1 MDPLVLAVALA
12 AGLLLGATA
21 AWLLVSRSADAAR
34 AERAVLEE
42 RLRAR
47 DAALGEA
54 QRQLQERERQL
65 GELGENLG
73 RSREEA
79 AGLKAQLENERR
91 AAQEKLALLDE
102 ARVRL
107 ADTFKALSAETLK
120 SSNQSFL
127 ELAKLQLEKF
137 QESARQDLE
146 QRQKAIDE
154 LVKPLSET
162 LEKVDRK
169 IDEVER
175 SRREAY
181 GSLTRHL
188 EGMAES
194 QLRLQAETGRLV
206 QALRAPAVRG
216 RWGEIQL
223 RRVVEIAGMVEYCD
237 FLQQETLEAE
247 DSRARPDMIVQL
259 PGGKSVVVDSKA
271 PLEQFLQ
278 ALETEDEN
286 VRRARLREHARQIR
300 RHIQSLG
307 SKSYWDRLQATPEF
321 VVLFLPGETFFSAAL
336 EQDPALIEYGVE
348 QRVILATPTTLIALL
363 RAVAY
368 GWRQERIAESAREI
382 SELGKQ
388 LHDRLRVFVGHFADI
403 GTGLD
408 RAVASYN
415 RAVGSLESRVLVA
428 ARRFRELGVV
438 PEEEIEPPEG
448 VERATRAIPSH
459 EPLALPFGG
468 EAARATGEAQ
478 QAREADKAENA
489 EG

>member
-1 MDPLVLAVALA
+1 MELIAIGITAAVS
-12 AGLLLGATA
+12 LLLGAAA
-21 AWLLVSRSADAAR
+21 AWLLTSRKAAATR
-34 AERAVLEE
+34 AQLAVLEE
-42 RLRAR
+42 RLRGK
-47 DAALGEA
+47 DAAVAEA
-54 QRQLQERERQL
+54 QRALRDKERELREV
-65 GELGENLG
+65 GESTVRL
-73 RSREEA
+73 REEM
-79 AGLKAQLENERR
+79 AGVKTQLEDERR
-91 AAQEKLALLDE
+91 AAHEKLALLDE
-102 ARVRL
+102 ARQKL
-107 ADTFKALSAETLK
+107 ADAFKALSAETLK
-120 SSNQSFL
+120 SSNESFL
-127 ELAKLQLEKF
+127 ELAQLQLERF
-137 QESARQDLE
+137 QEGARQDLE
-146 QRQKAIDE
+146 KRQRAIDE

-169 IDEVER
+169 IDEVEK

-194 QLRLQAETGRLV
+194 QLRLQVETGRLV

-237 FLQQETLEAE
+237 FLEQETLETE
-247 DSRARPDMIVQL
+247 DSRSRPDMIVQL

-278 ALETEDEN
+278 ALETEDEDE
-286 VRRARLREHARQIR
+286 RRAHLQDHARQIR
-300 RHIQSLG
+300 VHIQNLG
-307 SKSYWDRLQATPEF
+307 GKGYWDRLQATPEF

-336 EQDPALIEYGVE
+336 EQDPGLIEYGV
-348 QRVILATPTTLIALL
+348 QKRVILATPTTLIALL
-363 RAVAY
+363 KAVAY

-388 LHDRLRVFVGHFADI
+388 LHDRLRIFVGHFADI
-403 GTGLD
+403 GAGLD
-408 RAVASYN
+408 RAVASYD

-448 VERATRAIPSH
+448 VGRATRRIASH

-468 EAARATGEAQ
+468 EASKGAQ
-478 QAREADKAENA
+478 EADEVEEAEEP